1 MKIFYLFFALYIF
14 ANVYIFLEIRR
25 WLGPGL
31 WQWPA
36 ALWFVAMIVLWALRF
51 GLPSAGMMGY
61 AEDVGFVWIGFI
73 MITLLCFVVA
83 DMAALGLKVTSLF
96 TDAPFTRSL
105 QGSRRVCLA
114 LLAGVL
120 LSLYATYEAQGIKV
134 RHYTIETDRLPAGQ
148 DRLRIAMLTDL
159 HISDFIGPRM
169 LNQIAALVKTEQPDM
184 LVVVGDIVDS
194 DVSKN
199 VESAEILAGISAPAG
214 KFAVTGNHEAYR
226 GLEQSITFIERS
238 DLKLLRNEMVNAGGI
253 TVAGIDDITV
263 TEHYGGEP
271 DPAPL
276 LKGYSGENF
285 VLLLKHRPTGMNE
298 AKGLFDLQ
306 LSGHTHGGQI
316 WPGKYIVKMLHDDL
330 PQGLTEFEKKN
341 GRQGKIIISNGTGF
355 WGPPMRLFTPP
366 EIIIINLVNE
376 HQGG

>member
-148 DRLRIAMLTDL
+148 IHCPEAARRPSARPNRI
-159 HISDFIGPRM
+159 
-169 LNQIAALVKTEQPDM
+169 
-184 LVVVGDIVDS
+184 
-194 DVSKN
+194 
-199 VESAEILAGISAPAG
+199 
-214 KFAVTGNHEAYR
+214 
-226 GLEQSITFIERS
+226 
-238 DLKLLRNEMVNAGGI
+238 
-253 TVAGIDDITV
+253 
-263 TEHYGGEP
+263 
-271 DPAPL
+271 
-276 LKGYSGENF
+276 
-285 VLLLKHRPTGMNE
+285 
-298 AKGLFDLQ
+298 
-306 LSGHTHGGQI
+306 
-316 WPGKYIVKMLHDDL
+316 
-330 PQGLTEFEKKN
+330 
-341 GRQGKIIISNGTGF
+341 
-355 WGPPMRLFTPP
+355 
-366 EIIIINLVNE
+366 
-376 HQGG
+376 